1 MQFGVQGNPGRH
13 DKLDNH
19 NDIDEGDNNPCV
31 QGNRIKFYQ
40 YSRSLIYHANPTS
53 ELPPRLHAVS
63 LSYVMNTSRTLRV
76 FIFTLFLCDWP
87 DKLGKMPLK
96 RAHPWRTGAEN

>member
-31 QGNRIKFYQ
+31 QGNRIKFY
-40 YSRSLIYHANPTS
+40 
-53 ELPPRLHAVS
+53 
-63 LSYVMNTSRTLRV
+63 
-76 FIFTLFLCDWP
+76 
-87 DKLGKMPLK
+87 
-96 RAHPWRTGAEN
+96 